1 MKPYEKGNMTKE
13 EKRAIKILETT
24 IEKIEN
30 PNKARLLCLEREQSF
45 LKSEQRHGITYIS
58 SNQRGNLQRTRS

>member
-30 PNKARLLCLEREQSF
+30 HNKARLLCLERDQSF
-45 LKSEQRHGITYIS
+45 LKS
-58 SNQRGNLQRTRS
+58 